1 MPALTAQGVTDKE
14 GIAEHIGRFLT
25 NQYAAQLGVI
35 FATQQARIEKDLNIE
50 KGSKGLAVAKTF
62 TEDDVKVAGMGLWN
76 AIKSDVAGF
85 VPTNV
90 LAKAEHDAAQI
101 LLTPG
106 PTTVGSAAD
115 LSRQLFGQL
124 GWQDLLKSIHI
135 GGPETSD
142 QWHAEM
148 RAASSLWGAGYRPGD
163 LENELA
169 REHSRGLAVSPPVF
183 RGQSDWESRARELA
197 LPPQAPAAPQ
207 QVNVSGSATV
217 DHTVDVHLHLDL
229 DPALRATLS

>member
-50 KGSKGLAVAKTF
+50 KGSKGLAAAKTF

-76 AIKSDVAGF
+76 AIKSDVARF

-115 LSRQLFGQL
+115 LSRQLLANWAGRTFSNR
-124 GWQDLLKSIHI
+124 SI
-135 GGPETSD
+135 S
-142 QWHAEM
+142 
-148 RAASSLWGAGYRPGD
+148 
-163 LENELA
+163 
-169 REHSRGLAVSPPVF
+169 AVQ
-183 RGQSDWESRARELA
+183 R
-197 LPPQAPAAPQ
+197 
-207 QVNVSGSATV
+207 
-217 DHTVDVHLHLDL
+217 
-229 DPALRATLS
+229 RATNGTRKCAPRPRYGALAIVLAIWKTNWRGSIRGDWRSLPRSSGGNRIGRAGRVSWRYRLRRPPPRNR